1 MEPKRVLILGAGLVA
16 RPMVRYLLDH
26 GIAVVVASRTVAK
39 AAKLIDGHPLGE
51 AKALLVEDE
60 RALAELVNGADLTVS
75 LLPAT
80 KHVAVARHCLKAG
93 RPMVTT
99 SYISPQMQA
108 LDDEAR
114 AKGLLL
120 LNECG
125 VDPGID
131 HMSAMQVIHRARA
144 AGGQVRSFTSWCGG
158 LPAPDANDN
167 PWLYKFS
174 WSPRG
179 VLVAAGSPARWL
191 EGGQEQ
197 RIEPGHL
204 FENHRAVEVAG
215 AGTFEGYPNRDSM
228 GYIESYGLHGV
239 HTMLRGTL
247 RNPGHCERWQ
257 LLVRLG
263 LLAQAPVVDLEGKTY
278 AQLMRERVGGQGS
291 LPHDTAAFLG
301 LDPSSAHIEAMQWL
315 GLFDAQP
322 IPMDKAAPID
332 VLAGLMNARMVFE
345 PGQRDMIAMQHEF
358 IIEYAEQ
365 GRSETVQATMV
376 DYGIPNGDSSMART
390 VSLPAAIAVRLI
402 LTGELQ
408 LTGVH
413 RPVIPEIYEPL
424 LTELATLNIE
434 VRERVV
440 G

>member
-1 MEPKRVLILGAGLVA
+1 MDPKRVLILGAGLVA
-16 RPMVRYLLDH
+16 RPMVRYLLDR
-26 GIAVVVASRTVAK
+26 GFAVVVASRTVAK
-39 AAKLIDGHPLGE
+39 AEKIIDGHPLGE
-51 AKALLVEDE
+51 ATALLVEDE
-60 RALAELVNGADLTVS
+60 HALAALVNSTDLTVS

-80 KHVAVARHCLKAG
+80 KHVDVARHCLTAG

-108 LDDEAR
+108 LDELAR
-114 AKGLLL
+114 AKSLLL

-131 HMSAMQVIHRARA
+131 HMSAMQVVHRVRA
-144 AGGQVRSFTSWCGG
+144 AGGRVRSFTSWCGG
-158 LPAPDANDN
+158 LPAPEANDN

-179 VLVAAGSPARWL
+179 VLVAAGSAARWL

-197 RIEPGHL
+197 RIEAGKL
-204 FENHRAVEVAG
+204 FLNSRTVNVAG
-215 AGTFEGYPNRDSM
+215 AGSFEGYPNRDSM
-228 GYIESYGLHGV
+228 GYIESYGMDGV
-239 HTMLRGTL
+239 RTMLRGTL

-257 LLVRLG
+257 LLMRLG
-263 LLAQAPVVDLEGKTY
+263 LLAPAPEVELGGKTY
-278 AQLMRERVGGQGS
+278 AQLLRERVGGHGA
-291 LPHDTAAFLG
+291 LPHDTAAY
-301 LDPSSAHIEAMQWL
+301 LDIAPSSPHIEAMQWL
-315 GLFDAQP
+315 GLFDAEP
-322 IPMDKAAPID
+322 IPYERAAPID
-332 VLAGLMNARMVFE
+332 ILAGLMNARMSFQ

-358 IIEYAEQ
+358 EVEYPEQ
-365 GRSETVQATMV
+365 GRTETIHATMV

-402 LTGELQ
+402 LEGVLQ

-413 RPVIPEIYEPL
+413 RPIMPEVYEPL
-424 LTELATLNIE
+424 LTELRTLGIE
-434 VRERVV
+434 VRESVV